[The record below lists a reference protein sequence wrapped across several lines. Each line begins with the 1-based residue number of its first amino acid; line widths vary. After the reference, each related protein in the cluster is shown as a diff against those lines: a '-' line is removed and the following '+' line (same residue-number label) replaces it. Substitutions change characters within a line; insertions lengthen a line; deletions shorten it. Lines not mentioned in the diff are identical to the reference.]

1 VRALSFAAGAAIAL
15 IVWWYATP
23 AYDGLLCRALH
34 YAGVSAQPVDRFVEV
49 TRLNASRAR
58 VAADQ
63 LTYNVILFGGLLAA
77 IPPKRIERGLLAFLA
92 LVVTHIAAL
101 YVSIQATWAT
111 EMSFWKSVEFIYRI
125 GGMFAIAFV
134 CWYATTPSDRAR
146 ESQRGTSKAPVRRGP
161 GSRPARG
168 SRR

>member
-1 VRALSFAAGAAIAL
+1 MRALKFAAGAAVAL
-15 IVWWYATP
+15 IAWWYATP
-23 AYDGLLCRALH
+23 VYDALLCRALH
-34 YAGVSAQPVDRFVEV
+34 YAGIAAQPVDRFVEV

-77 IPPKRIERGLLAFLA
+77 IPPRRLERGLLAFLA
-92 LVVTHIAAL
+92 LMVTHIVAL

-111 EMSFWKSVEFIYRI
+111 EMGFWKSVEFIYRI

-134 CWYATTPSDRAR
+134 CWYAATPSDRAR
-146 ESQRGTSKAPVRRGP
+146 ESQRGTSKAPARRGP
-161 GSRPARG
+161 GSRSTPG